1 MSLDGREA
9 IPLVEA
15 ATNRHEAQRRLAAA
29 FEQAGLDEAGLEAR
43 LLVGAAA
50 GIVPAALLTAGEV
63 PLGDDAAAR
72 LADFARRRLRREP
85 LARILG
91 TREFWGLPF
100 RLSAGTLV
108 PRPDTE
114 TVVEAALA
122 RIPDRAAP
130 LRILDLGTGSGAILV
145 ALLSEL
151 PAATGLGID
160 RSADALATARDNAA
174 ASGLAAR
181 ALFAASDWGAAIGGR
196 FDLVVSNPPYIRSGI
211 LPGLEPEVRDHD
223 PGAALDGGPDGLAAY
238 RAILAGLAPLLAD
251 EAFVLLEIGFDQA
264 ESVGGLAEAA
274 GFSVRAVVRDL
285 GRNDRVVVLSRAVEA
300 RGAPSPGTG

>member
-1 MSLDGREA
+1 MSPGGREA
-9 IPLVEA
+9 TPVLEA
-15 ATNRHEAQRRLAAA
+15 GTSRCEAQRRLAAA
-29 FEQAGLDEAGLEAR
+29 FERAGLDEAGLEAR

-50 GIVPAALLTAGEV
+50 GIGPAALLTAGEV
-63 PLGDDAAAR
+63 PLGCEAATR

-151 PAATGLGID
+151 PAATGLGTD

-174 ASGLAAR
+174 ALGAR

-238 RAILAGLAPLLAD
+238 RTILASLAPLLAN
-251 EAFVLLEIGFDQA
+251 EARVLLEIGFDQA

-285 GRNDRVVVLSRAVEA
+285 GRNDRVVVLSRATEA
-300 RGAPSPGTG
+300 RGIPFPGTG